1 MRFLCVVMLAALWA
15 PTASAAEALAS
26 DKAIRAEVQAVERS
40 IDRRFR
46 DVRDATPMAMLG
58 TTRGF
63 YLKGHGTVFT
73 LELNL
78 SPIAGLSPFRQS
90 YSEEEKRQLNIR
102 KRQRLE
108 TLEQK
113 AREILIEESAKLT
126 LLPVEETVTLAV
138 SLFHFGWEDLTRLP
152 SQLVM
157 GAVKQVLDQGRA
169 GMPAADLKQ
178 QIEVGYF

>member
-1 MRFLCVVMLAALWA
+1 MRFVAAVMLAALCVPA
-15 PTASAAEALAS
+15 VSAAEALAS

-46 DVRDATPMAMLG
+46 DVRDTTPMAMLG

-63 YLKGHGTVFT
+63 YLKGYGAVFT

-90 YSEEEKRQLNIR
+90 YSAEERRHLNIR

-108 TLEQK
+108 TIEER

-157 GAVKQVLDQGRA
+157 GAVKEVLDQGRT

-178 QIEVGYF
+178 LIEVGYF